1 MMREPMR
8 PLEVSAVAP
17 IATPQAVARAMAQV
31 ARSSSSAPADVVF
44 ARWALSPWRELP
56 TIAALGALAR
66 SLPFVREPLDIGE
79 IIVAPRRLLELG
91 RGDCDDVATLIAA
104 CAAALGL
111 PSAVAVVATRPGHAH
126 AAALV
131 GDDPY
136 QVGRLTHTIDQE
148 RGAVAGAPPFMLAF
162 AGVR

>member
-1 MMREPMR
+1 MREPLR
-8 PLEVSAVAP
+8 ALEVSAVAP
-17 IATPQAVARAMAQV
+17 AATPQAVARAMADT
-31 ARSSSSAPADVVF
+31 AKRYASSPADVVF
-44 ARWALSPWRELP
+44 ARWALSPWRSLS
-56 TIAALGALAR
+56 TVAALGELAR
-66 SLPFVREPLDIGE
+66 SVPFVREPLDIGE
-79 IIVAPRRLLELG
+79 IIVAPPRLLELG

-111 PSAVAVVATRPGHAH
+111 PSAVAVIATRPGHAH

-136 QVGRLTHTIDQE
+136 QPGRLTHTIDQE
-148 RGAVAGAPPFMLAF
+148 RGATPGAPPAMLAF